1 MKQGGTRWE
10 RRPAQTVG
18 NTTFLSFPVSLRFW
32 LWVNGIQE
40 VSGSIPLISTTNEAD
55 GLHRLLHCL
64 FSGQGY
70 RRNVALP
77 LVSYALLGQVAEKT
91 LGTPVKV

>member
-1 MKQGGTRWE
+1 MNFVENCRATMLGARSV
-10 RRPAQTVG
+10 RIR
-18 NTTFLSFPVSLRFW
+18 
-32 LWVNGIQE
+32 E
-40 VSGSIPLISTTNEAD
+40 VEGSNPFGSTTNEAD